1 MAEKIG
7 FIGLGMMGHGMA
19 KNLATKGFSL
29 TVLGHKNRKPIE
41 SLKGMGAAEAANPA
55 EVAAR
60 ADIIFICVVGS
71 PQVEEIV
78 YGQNGLLGAV
88 KAGQIVVDCSTSEP
102 ESTARI
108 AEDFSFKKVTFV
120 DAPLARTPKE
130 AEEGRLNVMVGAE
143 PAVFRKIEPAL
154 KTFAENIFHVG
165 GSGAGHKLKLV
176 NNFFAMGQAALIA
189 ESLVAAKRAGIDLD
203 AFCKVV
209 GAGGA
214 NSGIFQMVA
223 LSAVAGTYDGL
234 RFGLDL
240 ARKDL
245 RYYTHMTEQLGLPSV
260 LGEAVHQSFVL
271 ASAMGFGDRLV
282 GSLVAAQ
289 EKLTG
294 TAVAKG

>member
-1 MAEKIG
+1 MADKIG

-19 KNLATKGFSL
+19 KNLVTKGFPL

-41 SLKGMGAAEAANPA
+41 SLKSMGATEGTSPA
-55 EVAAR
+55 DVAAKS
-60 ADIIFICVVGS
+60 DIIFICVIGS
-71 PQVEEIV
+71 PQVEQV
-78 YGQNGLLGAV
+78 VFGQNGLLGAV
-88 KAGQIVVDCSTSEP
+88 KPGQIVIDCSTSEP

-108 AEDFSFKKVTFV
+108 AEEFSLKKVTFV

-130 AEEGRLNVMVGAE
+130 AEEGKLNVMVGAE
-143 PAVFRKIEPAL
+143 PAVFQKIEPAL

-189 ESLVAAKRAGIDLD
+189 ESLVAAKKAGIDLD

-214 NSGIFQMVA
+214 NSGIFQMVG

-271 ASAMGFGDRLV
+271 ASALGFGDKLV
-282 GSLVAAQ
+282 GSLVQAQ
-289 EKLTG
+289 EKITG
-294 TAVAKG
+294 TKVGKN